1 MRVNEREIVRVGI
14 INYFNNNREAE
25 SLCKRVCKGTAPH
38 NHTYTQ
44 TSSNTPHFA
53 QQFAQLTLNL
63 FLICIYVQ
71 HNAQTNW
78 KSYYYFY
85 ISMQSFA
92 QSIAL
97 NAHPNTKTTIL
108 YYFQITYS
116 HTYHHADSRRIEC
129 HYLALFQSKVL
140 HNTYS

>member
-1 MRVNEREIVRVGI
+1 MRMNEREIVKVGI
-14 INYFNNNREAE
+14 IKLRSAE
-25 SLCKRVCKGTAPH
+25 SLCKSVCKREGEETVAYPH
-38 NHTYTQ
+38 
-44 TSSNTPHFA
+44 TSPNTPHFA

-71 HNAQTNW
+71 HNAQTKW

-92 QSIAL
+92 QSIVL
-97 NAHPNTKTTIL
+97 NAQPKTTTTIL